1 MDSNSGDTILDT
13 IFKITGLVPLSD
25 IDTGLVYEKNTKK
38 TTLPDAIQTF
48 RPI

>member
-25 IDTGLVYEKNTKK
+25 IDTGLVYEKNPQENNITRCN
-38 TTLPDAIQTF
+38 TDI
-48 RPI
+48 